1 DILRL
6 FHHRGGE
13 FARLGELANID
24 ERRVRECRD
33 WVKGEIAPRLQPN
46 LRTDVL
52 QHARL
57 ESCLDEDVVQL
68 LRALRLPPV
77 ELADRK
83 TITFDVVDHAGRS
96 HSRCRINYAADD
108 TVCVYPLR
116 ENARRIEAHEALIV
130 VAATEALEIPPG
142 EPVLNR
148 EYDRIWPKQL
158 IDLTDDLV
166 KVVRLHGEHD
176 DILFAGL
183 RRLLNG
189 SHLRRFYLAVVP
201 FKLEAVLLHRG
212 KMRALVDDGHL
223 VAGERELG
231 GHQSA
236 DGAGADDA
244 DLLRFG
250 QR

>member
-1 DILRL
+1 
-6 FHHRGGE
+6 
-13 FARLGELANID
+13 
-24 ERRVRECRD
+24 
-33 WVKGEIAPRLQPN
+33 
-46 LRTDVL
+46 
-52 QHARL
+52 
-57 ESCLDEDVVQL
+57 
-68 LRALRLPPV
+68 
-77 ELADRK
+77 
-83 TITFDVVDHAGRS
+83 
-96 HSRCRINYAADD
+96 
-108 TVCVYPLR
+108 
-116 ENARRIEAHEALIV
+116 
-130 VAATEALEIPPG
+130 
-142 EPVLNR
+142 
-148 EYDRIWPKQL
+148 
-158 IDLTDDLV
+158 DLTDDLV

-250 QR
+250 QRAEEIRAWEDLIEGVGELADTLDNDVHRVVRAGHYAGAERRTASDHVSGQQRHVF